1 MAYRFI
7 FLLVL
12 LLTSCA
18 SPARQSLATPTIDYP
33 DNLNITTA
41 GVYDGY
47 GQTVK
52 CVSIT
57 ANNVTLRNFIVKD
70 CPSHGIYTNGQ
81 NVVIENN
88 VVYNAESDRLNAD
101 KTGCS
106 SSGDWGSG
114 IKVHIGGED
123 IIIRNNTVY
132 DNCGEGIAV
141 TRGVNVLVE
150 NNVVRDNFSVNIYID
165 NSNFVT
171 VRNNNVS
178 CTGVFLRDGRR
189 PTGVA
194 IAEEEY
200 TGWGT
205 QRHDNSVI
213 GNTVNGCFFGVSSWD
228 SELPTGKE
236 IRLLIDGNTITNTTG
251 TINSI
256 KLDEVNEG
264 VVIRNNCVDQRI
276 WVRYTSGVTLV
287 NNVCGIPVTPSL
299 TPTRTP
305 TKTPTV
311 TPSRTPTIIATKTPE
326 CFELSIGGKICY
338 VP

>member
-1 MAYRFI
+1 M
-7 FLLVL
+7 
-12 LLTSCA
+12 LTACS
-18 SPARQSLATPTIDYP
+18 SPQRQSLATPTIDYP
-33 DNLNITTA
+33 DNLKITTA

-52 CVSIT
+52 CVFIT
-57 ANNVTLRNFIVKD
+57 ANNVTLRNFIVAG
-70 CPSHGIYTNGQ
+70 CASHGIYTNGQ

-88 VVYNAESDRLNAD
+88 VVYNAESGRLNAD
-101 KTGCS
+101 KSGCS

-114 IKVHIGGED
+114 IKVHIGGRD

-150 NNVVRDNFSVNIYID
+150 NNTVRDNFSVNIYID

-264 VVIRNNCVDQRI
+264 VVIRNNCVDGVVR
-276 WVRYTSGVTLV
+276 VRYPSGVTLF

-311 TPSRTPTIIATKTPE
+311 TPSRTPTPSRCDPAYLPD
-326 CFELSIGGKICY
+326 ICIY
-338 VP
+338 RLP